1 MHTECFRMHA
11 ECSRMFQNACRI
23 FQNVTECMQ
32 NVQECSECLQKVP
45 ECYRT
50 HAECSRMF
58 QNVPE
63 CMQNI
68 PECSR
73 MHANNDND
81 NDQAYD
87 LADTSYVNEDISVH
101 NAPDSDNIPTKLN
114 DFFSDIDTRKE
125 KLKQNYRG
133 DEAIQRAVATLH
145 QKIKKQNNGNIETFK
160 RSVICLKWDTKH
172 QFKLAKAEKGRMVGL
187 FPIPVLVCYHT
198 QDPESFFTEETEL
211 QLSDEDS
218 MNLTY

>member
-1 MHTECFRMHA
+1 MGHGSCEPAHWYRQFDDSTDLKKLEEFIEKLKTEEEQAATVENVNNDDNEVNVIA
-11 ECSRMFQNACRI
+11 EA
-23 FQNVTECMQ
+23 TETPDDG
-32 NVQECSECLQKVP
+32 ND
-45 ECYRT
+45 
-50 HAECSRMF
+50 
-58 QNVPE
+58 ND
-63 CMQNI
+63 NDN
-68 PECSR
+68 
-73 MHANNDND
+73 NNDND
-81 NDQAYD
+81 NHQAYD